1 MHVLLDDISQSLVID
16 SKDPI
21 AMAKTA
27 AKPKMQTPEPPPV
40 AAKPTRN
47 RRRRP
52 TVLASGPHPIDVYV
66 GKRIRMARLLA
77 GVTQSTLAAGVKLT
91 FQQIQKYERGA
102 NRVSCSML
110 SEFAEVLG
118 RPVPWF
124 FAEGDGKG
132 AEPSKG
138 AVDPVIGE
146 RQRLTY
152 ELTSNFTKI
161 ASERAR
167 EHLVGLVRA
176 MAESEAE

>member
-1 MHVLLDDISQSLVID
+1 
-16 SKDPI
+16 
-21 AMAKTA
+21 MAKNS
-27 AKPKMQTPEPPPV
+27 AKQQQPAPAPV
-40 AAKPTRN
+40 PVPAKRSNT
-47 RRRRP
+47 RRRP
-52 TVLASGPHPIDVYV
+52 TVLASGPHPVDVHV
-66 GKRIRMARLLA
+66 GSRIRMARLLA

-110 SEFAEVLG
+110 SEFAEVLD
-118 RPVPWF
+118 RPVGWF
-124 FAEGDGKG
+124 FEEGEGQSPKTRI
-132 AEPSKG
+132 

-176 MAESEAE
+176 MAESEVE